1 MSHLGE
7 HARLELSL
15 VGEEP
20 EIIDW
25 YVKVAETFAEFGHS
39 GASAEYTLRVL
50 EQLLRFKNL
59 TPLTDDP
66 AEWLDVT
73 SYTENKTPMWQSLR
87 NSAAFSS
94 NGGKTYSLVH
104 EEEYIEHKT
113 VPKPQELF
121 QIPKGKIPMDH
132 LPAKKKK

>member
-1 MSHLGE
+1 MTLAE
-7 HARLELSL
+7 HTRRELEL

-25 YVKVAETFAEFGHS
+25 YVKVAETFSEFGHS

-50 EQLLRFKNL
+50 EQLLRYKNL

-66 AEWLDVT
+66 AEWMDVT
-73 SYTENKTPMWQSLR
+73 EYTAENTPLWQSLR
-87 NSAAFSS
+87 NSAAFST
-94 NGGKTYSLVH
+94 NGGKTYSLLG

-113 VPKPQELF
+113 MPNPEELF
-121 QIPKGKIPMDH
+121 KKKMKVPMDH
-132 LPAKKKK
+132 LPPKKKS

>member
-1 MSHLGE
+1 
-7 HARLELSL
+7 
-15 VGEEP
+15 
-20 EIIDW
+20 
-25 YVKVAETFAEFGHS
+25 VKVADTFAEFGHT
-39 GASAEYTLRVL
+39 GQSAEYTLRVL

-73 SYTENKTPMWQSLR
+73 EYTEQKSKLWQSVR
-87 NSAAFSS
+87 NSAAFSTTE
-94 NGGKTYSLVH
+94 GKTYILSH

-132 LPAKKKK
+132 LPPKKKK